1 MNPFGGTPAA
11 FGAPAPAPAPAAPSF
26 GAAPAGGLAPLGVSV
41 PIELKSGDGSSVTV
55 DILFGPEHAANPQA
69 LMALVQN
76 LFGSGFPVR
85 VYRPKAPGFGGGGF
99 GGGGGFN
106 RGGGFGGGG
115 GWR

>member
-1 MNPFGGTPAA
+1 MNPFGGTPVG
-11 FGAPAPAPAPAAPSF
+11 FGAPAPAPAPAPAAPGF
-26 GAAPAGGLAPLGVSV
+26 GAAPPASSAPLGVSV
-41 PIELKSGDGSSVTV
+41 PVELKSGDGSSVTV

-76 LFGSGFPVR
+76 LFGAGFPVR
-85 VYRPKAPGFGGGGF
+85 VYRPKQNGF